1 MNSPV
6 VRVVVFFAGMM
17 LAIVLPVGGALLY
30 ALFGPPP
37 YVLRGAEPGSEWKS
51 PRTYPDGSVVAV
63 SRFRD
68 AAAAEG
74 GVETLLKGID
84 WDSRSQGFGVIKYSR
99 RGNGRRGLIISI
111 GNYVIHVE
119 AADDAAVETR
129 LRSLPFVAPNPKP
142 NWLWLLFSKHAI
154 AAGIGLAIYLL
165 LYAVAMFR
173 GGAWAAR
180 VSPQPGVP
188 PVPLETLRQRL
199 LAINKLDVPFR
210 VTEEKHGGLV
220 AEWRIADARWVD
232 LMGAGGLRIAHRIQ
246 LRLDAATLRVRA
258 VTVQRSIGWGAGLGL
273 SWVFSYF
280 RGIVFFEYQRGEA
293 IGLMYKN
300 GNWVLDFEYRY
311 RFLLSEIQTPLVEA
325 ITRSGWTFAPVIT
338 FFRPLGG

>member
-1 MNSPV
+1 LYDS
-6 VRVVVFFAGMM
+6 FA
-17 LAIVLPVGGALLY
+17 
-30 ALFGPPP
+30 PPP
-37 YVLRGAEPGSEWKS
+37 YVLRGAAPGPEWKS
-51 PRTYPDGSVVAV
+51 RTYPDGSVVAL

-68 AAAAEG
+68 AAAAEV
-74 GVETLLKGID
+74 GVETLLNGID
-84 WDSRSQGFGVIKYSR
+84 WDSRSQGFGFGVFQYSR
-99 RGNGRRGLIISI
+99 RGNGRQGLIISI

-119 AADDAAVETR
+119 AADYAAVEAR
-129 LRSLPFVAPNPKP
+129 LASLPFVAPNPKP
-142 NWLWLLFSKHAI
+142 DWLWLLFSKHAT
-154 AAGIGLAIYLL
+154 AAFVGLGIYVLL
-165 LYAVAMFR
+165 FAVAMFR

-210 VTEEKHGGLV
+210 VAEEKHGGLV

-232 LMGAGGLRIAHRIQ
+232 LMGAGGLRIAHRIY

-273 SWVFSYF
+273 SWSFSYF

-300 GNWVLDFEYRY
+300 GNWALDFEYRY